1 MVIYMNQSLVL
12 QLGWLIHHL
21 KAVVH
26 IPVIWKCFVV
36 VLDINGIQIVVF
48 FLNFIISFLIF
59 YLGGKCGIC
68 GEPYDRQ
75 NKLFEKGGAMYLGK
89 IVKTYNQGEQIDVKI
104 KVN

>member
-1 MVIYMNQSLVL
+1 
-12 QLGWLIHHL
+12 
-21 KAVVH
+21 
-26 IPVIWKCFVV
+26 VV